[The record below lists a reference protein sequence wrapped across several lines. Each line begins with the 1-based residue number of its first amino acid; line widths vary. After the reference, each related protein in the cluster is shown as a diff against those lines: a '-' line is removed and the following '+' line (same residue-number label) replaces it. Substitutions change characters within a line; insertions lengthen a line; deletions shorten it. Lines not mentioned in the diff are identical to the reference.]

1 MSYLQDLHSAHAE
14 RVARMSMPL
23 PGSQPRTKPKM
34 RIIHIERGRQ
44 VLPNPPRP
52 EQRIVFIEPPAPAVE
67 IPVRRAITVGRI
79 MTAVAVEFGI
89 DIAVRSQKH
98 RYVVPRQIAM
108 WLAQKFTGQSLP
120 MIGRRMG
127 GSRPYDHTTVLHGI
141 RKGEAYAA
149 VPMIAA
155 KIAVIMSDLGVSP

>member
-1 MSYLQDLHSAHAE
+1 MTYLNDLQSAHAE
-14 RVARMSMPL
+14 RVARLSAPL
-23 PGSQPRTKPKM
+23 PGARQRVKPTV
-34 RIIHIERGRQ
+34 RIIPIERGRQ
-44 VLPNPPRP
+44 VLPEPPKP

-67 IPVRRAITVGRI
+67 IPVRRAITVSRI

-120 MIGRRMG
+120 MIGRHIGR
-127 GSRPYDHTTVLHGI
+127 SRPYDHTTVLHGI
-141 RKGEAYAA
+141 RKGEGYAA

-155 KIAVIMSDLGVSP
+155 KIAVIMSDLGVSL